1 MTNKLNNLNIV
12 NIMETQLKKL
22 CLTVFSVMLIS
33 PLAISQPSNKL
44 EPIDV
49 FDMEYVSNTEIS
61 PKGDKVLFQRNF
73 KDIMT
78 DKNLSNLW
86 IVNFD
91 GSGMMPITTGDHN
104 AFSPKWS
111 HSGDMFTYKS
121 NVEGRTQLYLYNLQ
135 NNSTQKLT
143 NVQSSIGNVE
153 WSQDDKYLL
162 FNSFVES
169 ADPRLIK
176 MPKKPKGADWNSPPI
191 EIDDMVYR
199 YDGGGYRR
207 SGNNQI
213 FILPVEGGTPRQ
225 VSSLDKNPSSAV
237 WLGTDK
243 VLFSANLHENSDF
256 EPNNSEIHV
265 LDINSGQVKQLT
277 TRFGPDRSP
286 AVSPDNSTIAFL
298 GYDDKYLGYQQNS
311 LYVMDTDGSN
321 VKLVSEGFDR
331 NISNINW
338 MRDGKG
344 LYFQYDTEGMTKIA
358 SMSLSGKVKDI
369 VDELGGLSLGRP
381 YSGGSFTI
389 SQSGRYAFTY
399 GNVYN
404 PADLAVGFN
413 GSKERLTHL
422 NKDLFDYKELGR
434 VEEVW
439 YESSYDGKRIQ
450 GWLVYP
456 PNFDPTTTYPLILEI
471 HGGPFTNYGF
481 RFSAEVQLFASE
493 GYFVLYT
500 NPRGSTSYG
509 KEFANLIHHNYPSQ
523 DYDDLMSGVDHVVTR
538 DYIDGDNLFV
548 TGGSGGG
555 VLTSWIIGKTDRF
568 RAAVVAK
575 PVINWYSFVLYADN
589 ISFFYKYWFPG
600 MPWDNLEEYMK
611 RSPISYVGNVT
622 TPTMLLTG
630 EDDYRT
636 PMAES
641 EQFYAG
647 LKLNKVESML
657 VRIPGA
663 SHGIAAR
670 PSNLIAKVNAITA
683 WFEKYKK

>member
-22 CLTVFSVMLIS
+22 CLAVFSVMLIS

-153 WSQDDKYLL
+153 WSPDDKYLL

-243 VLFSANLHENSDF
+243 VLFSANLHDDSDF

-286 AVSPDNSTIAFL
+286 AISPDNSTIAFL

-422 NKDLFDYKELGR
+422 NKDLFDYKELGK

-456 PNFDPTTTYPLILEI
+456 PNFDPTNTYPLILEI

-683 WFEKYKK
+683 WFDKYKK

>member
-1 MTNKLNNLNIV
+1 
-12 NIMETQLKKL
+12 
-22 CLTVFSVMLIS
+22 
-33 PLAISQPSNKL
+33 
-44 EPIDV
+44 
-49 FDMEYVSNTEIS
+49 
-61 PKGDKVLFQRNF
+61 
-73 KDIMT
+73 
-78 DKNLSNLW
+78 
-86 IVNFD
+86 
-91 GSGMMPITTGDHN
+91 
-104 AFSPKWS
+104 
-111 HSGDMFTYKS
+111 
-121 NVEGRTQLYLYNLQ
+121 
-135 NNSTQKLT
+135 
-143 NVQSSIGNVE
+143 
-153 WSQDDKYLL
+153 
-162 FNSFVES
+162 
-169 ADPRLIK
+169 
-176 MPKKPKGADWNSPPI
+176 
-191 EIDDMVYR
+191 
-199 YDGGGYRR
+199 
-207 SGNNQI
+207 
-213 FILPVEGGTPRQ
+213 
-225 VSSLDKNPSSAV
+225 
-237 WLGTDK
+237 
-243 VLFSANLHENSDF
+243 
-256 EPNNSEIHV
+256 
-265 LDINSGQVKQLT
+265 
-277 TRFGPDRSP
+277 
-286 AVSPDNSTIAFL
+286 
-298 GYDDKYLGYQQNS
+298 
-311 LYVMDTDGSN
+311 MDTDGSN

-358 SMSLSGKVKDI
+358 SMSLSGKVKDV

-381 YSGGSFTI
+381 YSGGSYTI
-389 SQSGRYAFTY
+389 SPSGRYAFTY

-413 GSKERLTHL
+413 GSKDRLTHL

-439 YESSYDGKRIQ
+439 YESSYDGKKIQ

-555 VLTSWIIGKTDRF
+555 VLTSWIVGKTDRF

-611 RSPISYVGNVT
+611 RSPISYVANVT

-683 WFEKYKK
+683 WFDKYKK

>member
-1 MTNKLNNLNIV
+1 MNKSFLKFIPLILFSISLNA
-12 NIMETQLKKL
+12 QLSKK
-22 CLTVFSVMLIS
+22 F
-33 PLAISQPSNKL
+33 
-44 EPIDV
+44 EPIDI
-49 FDMEYVSNTEIS
+49 FDIEYISSPEIS
-61 PKGDKVLFQRNF
+61 PQGDKILFLRNF
-73 KDIMT
+73 NDIMT

-86 IVNFD
+86 LVNFD
-91 GSGMMPITTGDHN
+91 GSDMRPITTGNHN
-104 AFSPKWS
+104 ASSPKWS
-111 HSGDMFTYKS
+111 HSGKMFTYKF
-121 NVEGRTQLYLYNLQ
+121 NEEGKSQLYLYNLE

-143 NVQSSIGNVE
+143 NMQSSIGNVE
-153 WSQDDKYLL
+153 WSPDDKYLL

-169 ADPRLIK
+169 AESRLIK

-199 YDGGGYRR
+199 YDGGGYKR

-225 VSSLDKNPSSAV
+225 VSSLDKNPGSAV
-237 WLGTDK
+237 WLGSDK
-243 VLFSANLHENSDF
+243 LLFSANLHDDSDF

-265 LDINSGQVKQLT
+265 LDINSGEVKQLT
-277 TRFGPDRSP
+277 TRFGPDSSP
-286 AVSPDNSTIAFL
+286 VVSPDKSKIAFL

-321 VKLVSEGFDR
+321 VRLISEGFDR
-331 NISNINW
+331 NIGNRCINCHRGTEVNAINW

-344 LYFQYDTEGMTKIA
+344 LYFQYDTEGMTKI
-358 SMSLSGKVKDI
+358 SSISLSGKVKDI
-369 VDELGGLSLGRP
+369 VDEVGGLSLGRS
-381 YSGGSFTI
+381 YSGGSYTI
-389 SQSGRYAFTY
+389 SPSGRYAFTY

-422 NKDLFDYKELGR
+422 NKDLFDYKELGK

-439 YESSYDGKRIQ
+439 YESSYDGKKIH

-456 PNFDPTTTYPLILEI
+456 PNFDPAINYPLILEI
-471 HGGPFTNYGF
+471 HGGPFLNYGF

-509 KEFANLIHHNYPSQ
+509 KDFANLIHHNYPSQ
-523 DYDDLMSGVDHVVTR
+523 DYDDLMSGVDHVIKR

-555 VLTSWIIGKTDRF
+555 VLTSWIVGKTDRF
-568 RAAVVAK
+568 RAAVVEK
-575 PVINWYSFVLYADN
+575 PVINWYSFVLYADR

-636 PMAES
+636 PIAES

-683 WFEKYKK
+683 WFDKYKK

>member
-1 MTNKLNNLNIV
+1 
-12 NIMETQLKKL
+12 METKMKKYFLTLFSIVFFSSAIYAQLSKK
-22 CLTVFSVMLIS
+22 F
-33 PLAISQPSNKL
+33 

-49 FDMEYVSNTEIS
+49 FDIEYVSSPEIS
-61 PKGDKVLFQRNF
+61 PQGDKVLFQRNF
-73 KDIMT
+73 KDVMT

-91 GSGMMPITTGDHN
+91 GSDMRPITTGN
-104 AFSPKWS
+104 FNSFSPKWS
-111 HSGDMFTYKS
+111 NSGKMFTYKS
-121 NVEGRTQLYLYNLQ
+121 NEEGRTQLYLFNLE
-135 NNSTQKLT
+135 NNSVQKLT
-143 NVQSSIGNVE
+143 NMQSSIGSVE
-153 WSQDDKYLL
+153 WSSDDKYLL
-162 FNSFVES
+162 FNSFVE
-169 ADPRLIK
+169 RTEGKLIK
-176 MPKKPKGADWNSPPI
+176 MPKKPKGAKWNSPPI

-207 SGNNQI
+207 LGNNQI
-213 FILPVEGGTPRQ
+213 FVLPVEGGTPRQ
-225 VSSLDKNPSSAV
+225 VSLLDKNPSSAV
-237 WLGTDK
+237 WLDSDN
-243 VLFSANLHENSDF
+243 VLFSANLNENSDF
-256 EPNNSEIHV
+256 EPNNSDIHK
-265 LDINSGQVKQLT
+265 LNIKTGDLKKLT
-277 TRFGPDRSP
+277 TRLGPDRSP
-286 AVSPDNSTIAFL
+286 AVSPDGTKIAYL
-298 GYDDKYLGYQQNS
+298 GYDDKYLGYQQSS
-311 LYVMDTDGSN
+311 LYIMDTDGGN
-321 VKLVSEGFDR
+321 IKLISEGFDR

-338 MRDGKG
+338 MKDGKG
-344 LYFQYDTEGMTKIA
+344 LYFQYDSEGMTQIA
-358 SMSLSGKVKDI
+358 SISLNGRVKDI

-381 YSGGSFTI
+381 YSGGSY
-389 SQSGRYAFTY
+389 SVSSAGRYAFTY

-404 PADLAVGFN
+404 PADLAVGYN
-413 GSKERLTHL
+413 GSKNRLTNL
-422 NKDLFDYKELGR
+422 NKDLFDYKELGK

-439 YESSYDGKRIQ
+439 YESSYDGKKIQ

-456 PNFDPTTTYPLILEI
+456 PQFDPTKKYPLILEI

-481 RFSAEVQLFASE
+481 RFSAEVQLFASK

-509 KEFANLIHHNYPSQ
+509 KDFANLIHHNYPSQ
-523 DYDDLMSGVDHVVTR
+523 DYDDLISGVDHVVTR
-538 DYIDGDNLFV
+538 NYIDGDNLFV

-568 RAAVVAK
+568 KAAVVAK

-600 MPWDNLEEYMK
+600 LPWDNLEEYMR
-611 RSPISYVGNVT
+611 RSPISYVGNVK

-647 LKLNKVESML
+647 LKLNNVESML

-683 WFEKYKK
+683 WFDKYKK

>member
-1 MTNKLNNLNIV
+1 
-12 NIMETQLKKL
+12 METQLKKL

-121 NVEGRTQLYLYNLQ
+121 NVEGRSQLYLYNLQ

-153 WSQDDKYLL
+153 WSPDDKYLL

-169 ADPRLIK
+169 AESRLIK
-176 MPKKPKGADWNSPPI
+176 MPKKPMGADWNSPPI

-207 SGNNQI
+207 KGNNQI

-243 VLFSANLHENSDF
+243 VLFSANLHDDSDF

-265 LDINSGQVKQLT
+265 LDINSGEVKQLT

-286 AVSPDNSTIAFL
+286 AVSPDKSTIAFL

-358 SMSLSGKVKDI
+358 SMSLSGKVKDV

-381 YSGGSFTI
+381 YSGGSFTV

-456 PNFDPTTTYPLILEI
+456 PNFDPTNTYPLILEI

-481 RFSAEVQLFASE
+481 RFSAEIQLFASE

-683 WFEKYKK
+683 WFDKYKK